1 MKRALLVVALFP
13 STLWAQTPPDVA
25 GVWHTKH
32 AFDISR
38 ALPPELKGGF
48 APLRRLDQAI
58 VEQLNLPPRDRWVQP
73 IVATLVRKSVPE
85 WAQTIIRI
93 GDDIGAILATLR
105 SEGAMRL
112 QKGVDTPTVSGSE
125 EWTRLVFYWRGLC
138 GDKIGGD
145 PDLPP
150 DCARFDIA
158 TSDNDNPLE
167 PAQPRVRVGPIAAVL
182 RPIDQQGH
190 WQLAVSERRVELK
203 IGTLL
208 LAVID
213 TLVGKTT
220 PWRSFEDATDCRSPS
235 CIVDCPALGASVESL
250 APGFGPRTEAACVVA
265 VRRAGRETMRIL
277 ARGWADAAVLRFE
290 GAATVSDGMLGVPEF
305 DRMLR
310 KDPAHRDGS
319 WTGSFFSKTLKNMP
333 GAWNATRSPVSESLP
348 KRFAARTPAR
358 SATEA
363 SRSRPTTA
371 CTRRRLGLR

>member
-1 MKRALLVVALFP
+1 MKRALLVVVLFA
-13 STLWAQTPPDVA
+13 STASAQSPPDVT
-25 GVWHTKH
+25 GVWYTKH

-38 ALPPELKGGF
+38 ALPPELKSGF

-58 VEQLNLPPRDRWVQP
+58 VEQLHLPPRDRWIQP
-73 IVATLVRKSVPE
+73 IVATLVRKSIPP

-105 SEGAMRL
+105 SEGAMTL
-112 QKGVDTPTVSGSE
+112 SADKNTAAVSGSE

-138 GDKIGGD
+138 GDNIGGD

-158 TSDNDNPLE
+158 TSDNDNPSE
-167 PAQPRVRVGPIAAVL
+167 PAQPRVRLGPIAAVL

-190 WQLAVSERRVELK
+190 WQLAVSQRRVELK
-203 IGTLL
+203 IGKLL

-213 TLVGKTT
+213 ALVSKTT
-220 PWRSFEDATDCRSPS
+220 PWRSLDDANDCRSSS
-235 CIVDCPALGASVESL
+235 CIVDCPALGASVEPL
-250 APGFGPRTEAACVVA
+250 APGFGRRTEAACVVA
-265 VRRAGRETMRIL
+265 VRHAGRETMRTL
-277 ARGWADAAVLRFE
+277 AHAWADAAVLRFE

-319 WTGSFFSKTLKNMP
+319 WTGSFFSKTLKDMP
-333 GAWNATRSPVSESLP
+333 GAWNATRSQASESLP
-348 KRFAARTPAR
+348 K
-358 SATEA
+358 
-363 SRSRPTTA
+363 
-371 CTRRRLGLR
+371 